1 MTHKLQAFLTDV
13 QDFFLMAY
21 AAAARLPATFR
32 YRRETLDQMNYIG
45 LGALLLVLTASL
57 SVGLVLSLE
66 WGTRLERFGA
76 KNLMGRIVS
85 ISVIREIGPIITG
98 LMVAG
103 RTGSKVAAELGSMK
117 VSEQIDALRAFGT
130 DPLRKLVVPR
140 QVATVFMILPLA
152 IMADTVAVVGGYF
165 MATLF
170 LRTDATIFWIS
181 ALDSLEM
188 KDLTIGLV
196 KPLVFGYIIATLSC
210 YFGLYTRGGAEGV
223 GRSATRAV
231 MFSSLAVLISDFL
244 ISKFIIALFA

>member
-1 MTHKLQAFLTDV
+1 MS
-13 QDFFLMAY
+13 Y
-21 AAAARLPATFR
+21 AALAGLPAVYK

-45 LGALLLVLTASL
+45 IGAFLLVLTASL
-57 SVGLVLSLE
+57 SVGLVLALE

-117 VSEQIDALRAFGT
+117 VTEQIDALKAFGT
-130 DPLRKLVVPR
+130 DPIKKLVIPR
-140 QVATVFMILPLA
+140 QFATVAMILPLA
-152 IMADTVAVVGGYF
+152 VLADTIAIIGGYF
-165 MATLF
+165 MAIFF
-170 LRTDATIFWIS
+170 LHTDSTIFWIS

-188 KDLTIGLV
+188 KDITIGLV
-196 KPLVFGYIIATLSC
+196 KPVFFGYIISTISC
-210 YFGLYTRGGAEGV
+210 YFGIFTRGGAEGV

-231 MFSSLAVLISDFL
+231 MYASLSVLIWDFL
-244 ISKFIIALFA
+244 ISKLIIALF

>member
-1 MTHKLQAFLTDV
+1 MIEKIKSLLSEV
-13 QDFFLMAY
+13 QDLFLMSY
-21 AAAARLPATFR
+21 AALAGFPSIYK
-32 YRRETLDQMNYIG
+32 YRRESLDQMNYIG
-45 LGALLLVLTASL
+45 IGALLLVLTASL
-57 SVGLVLSLE
+57 SVGLVLALE

-117 VSEQIDALRAFGT
+117 VTEQIDALKAFGT
-130 DPLRKLVVPR
+130 DPIKKLVIPR
-140 QVATVFMILPLA
+140 QIATVAMILPLA
-152 IMADTVAVVGGYF
+152 IMADTIAILGGYL
-165 MATLF
+165 MAILF
-170 LRTDATIFWIS
+170 LHTDSNIFWIS
-181 ALDSLEM
+181 ALDSLEI

-196 KPLVFGYIIATLSC
+196 KPLFFGYIISTISC

-231 MFSSLAVLISDFL
+231 MYSSLSVLIWDFL
-244 ISKFIIALFA
+244 ISKFIIALF